1 MRRAA
6 KLESL
11 LKAAK
16 PGCQVVINAEKVCVC
31 VCETEGERER
41 GPFLTCPRACRSLVE
56 ERWVQLETCSLIRG
70 VRWNGWA
77 LCSHARGASR

>member
-41 GPFLTCPRACRSLVE
+41 GPFLT
-56 ERWVQLETCSLIRG
+56 G
-70 VRWNGWA
+70 
-77 LCSHARGASR
+77 